1 MKHARIAPLA
11 FAALASFV
19 VTAVVAAEAPR
30 EVIVKARVDAAS
42 ELVVTTNGFRW
53 KNGMYA
59 KPGRHDGRNEPTY
72 INDVPWMPKWTKPA
86 EERGVDT
93 SDEFPFR
100 WDHLDLDFELLA
112 VGDSANA
119 TNVEVRSAPT
129 ISQGAHSLNINIPDP
144 EWGSKWYVFALTP
157 RSAPT
162 NRPAVTPAK

>member
-1 MKHARIAPLA
+1 MKHPRIASFALA
-11 FAALASFV
+11 SLASFV

-59 KPGRHDGRNEPTY
+59 KPGRHDGRNEPTF

-100 WDHLDLDFELLA
+100 FDSLDLDFELLA

-129 ISQGAHSLNINIPDP
+129 FSQGANSLNINIPDP
-144 EWGSKWYVFALTP
+144 EWGSKWYIFALTQRTP
-157 RSAPT
+157 VT
-162 NRPAVTPAK
+162 NSPAAVPGK

>member
-1 MKHARIAPLA
+1 MKHARMV
-11 FAALASFV
+11 SFV
-19 VTAVVAAEAPR
+19 FASLTSLVVTTVLAAEAPR

-59 KPGRHDGRNEPTY
+59 KPGRHEGRNDPTY
-72 INDVPWMPKWTKPA
+72 IDGVPWMPKWTKPA

-93 SDEFPFR
+93 SDEFPFHF
-100 WDHLDLDFELLA
+100 DSLDLDFELLA

-129 ISQGAHSLNINIPDP
+129 FSQGANSLNINIPDP
-144 EWGSKWYVFALTP
+144 EWGSKWYVFALTQ
-157 RSAPT
+157 RTAPT
-162 NRPAVTPAK
+162 NSSASK

>member
-1 MKHARIAPLA
+1 MKPVRIAPFL
-11 FAALASFV
+11 FASLASLL

-72 INDVPWMPKWTKPA
+72 INDVPWLPKWTKPA

-93 SDEFPFR
+93 SDEFPF
-100 WDHLDLDFELLA
+100 HFENLDLDFELLA

-129 ISQGAHSLNINIPDP
+129 ISQGANSLIINIPDP
-144 EWGSKWYVFALTP
+144 EWGSKWYIFALTQ
-157 RSAPT
+157 RTAPT
-162 NRPAVTPAK
+162 NAPAAK